1 VTWVSQNI
9 PEILSDLWVH
19 LVLALI
25 PVVIGLVL
33 SLPLGWL
40 ASRWKIARGV
50 LVALSVILYTIPSIV
65 LLVVMPAIIGTQILD
80 PVNLVIAL
88 TIYTVALL
96 VPAIA
101 DALSAVPAQVTAAAT
116 ALGYKRAGRFFGVDL
131 PLSIPVLTAGLRVA
145 TVSNISLVSV
155 GALVGI
161 GGLGDLMTEGFQRY
175 NTSEVVASIVIILVL
190 ALIFDLALFLTG
202 RALTPWNRSRITGG
216 TA

>member
-9 PEILSDLWVH
+9 PQILSDLWVH

-33 SLPLGWL
+33 SIPLGWV
-40 ASRWKIARGV
+40 AARWRIARGV
-50 LVALSVILYTIPSIV
+50 LIAVSVILYTIPSIV
-65 LLVVMPAIIGTQILD
+65 LLVVMPVIIGTQIVD

-88 TIYTVALL
+88 TIYTIALL

-116 ALGYKRAGRFFGVDL
+116 ALGYRPSGRFWGVDL
-131 PLSIPVLTAGLRVA
+131 PLSVPVLTAGLRVA

-155 GALVGI
+155 GALVGL

-175 NTSEVVASIVIILVL
+175 NTAEVVASIVIIVVL
-190 ALIFDLALFLTG
+190 ALIFDTGLWLTG
-202 RALTPWNRSRITGG
+202 RALTPWNRGRITGG